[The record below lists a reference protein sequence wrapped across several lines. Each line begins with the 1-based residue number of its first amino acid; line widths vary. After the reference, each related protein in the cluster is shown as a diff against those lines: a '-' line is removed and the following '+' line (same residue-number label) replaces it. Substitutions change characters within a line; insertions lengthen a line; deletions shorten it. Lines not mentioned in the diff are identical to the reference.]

1 MPRTPPPNP
10 KKKHKQKKKKNQ
22 FDSCGRVAAKRLDK
36 VLFFGFRSRRMIQ
49 KFESEKNLEDHRCC
63 SMVRWRAQRRARTQ
77 QKTQPATAHATS
89 TTSATMRPIDSPV
102 IWHTPLQRPLLSHT
116 PASRA
121 HDANGSKHWQGP
133 PLQNSTQNSPL
144 VVAAANQT
152 TISANFI
159 AVVGVDIRPRQPSAP
174 GISVFL
180 FVVIWSHS

>member
-1 MPRTPPPNP
+1 MPSNTAAESE
-10 KKKHKQKKKKNQ
+10 KKTNKKKKKNQ
-22 FDSCGRVAAKRLDK
+22 FDSGFSACFFASGWTK
-36 VLFFGFRSRRMIQ
+36 VLFFGFRSRLMIQ
-49 KFESEKNLEDHRCC
+49 KFRVKTLKRHRCC
-63 SMVRWRAQRRARTQ
+63 SIDGLAWRAQRRARTQ

-89 TTSATMRPIDSPV
+89 TTSATMRPIDRPV

-121 HDANGSKHWQGP
+121 QDANGSKHWQGP

-159 AVVGVDIRPRQPSAP
+159 ADVAVAKPSK
-174 GISVFL
+174 
-180 FVVIWSHS
+180 